1 LRGALNLSKHGAVLP
16 SFRDEA
22 QRIVG
27 AAKEE
32 SVLLR
37 VIGALAFNM
46 HCPKFGYL
54 QEALG
59 RTYTDL
65 DFATYA
71 KQVAK
76 VSKLF
81 AELGYREDFM
91 VTRLFGS
98 VRLLFHENGGNNRHC
113 DVFLDKLQ
121 FCHDIPF
128 QDRLEVDEPTAPLAE
143 LLLEKMQ
150 IVELNQK
157 DVIDTMMLLREHELD
172 DSDDDIIN
180 TQRIAQLCSRDW
192 GLWKTVTTNL
202 ERIGKFTMDMEK
214 LTQEDKTDVT
224 GKIEKLVVHINDEP
238 KSTGWKMRAR
248 IGEKRK
254 WYRDVEELSRI

>member
-1 LRGALNLSKHGAVLP
+1 LSKYGAILP
-16 SFRDEA
+16 GFRDEA
-22 QRIVG
+22 ERITS

-32 SVLLR
+32 GVLLR
-37 VIGALAFNM
+37 MIGALAFNV

-54 QEALG
+54 QEAIG
-59 RTYTDL
+59 RSYTDI
-65 DFATYA
+65 DFASYG
-71 KQVAK
+71 KQATK
-76 VSKLF
+76 ISKLF
-81 AELGYREDFM
+81 AELGYQEDFM

-98 VRLLFHENGGNNRHC
+98 GRMLFHDTGGNRHC
-113 DVFLDKLQ
+113 DVFLDKLA
-121 FCHDIPF
+121 FSHDIPF

-150 IVELNQK
+150 IVKLNRK
-157 DVIDTMMLLREHELD
+157 DVVDTIMLLREHQLG

-180 TQRIAQLCSRDW
+180 AQHIANLCSRDW

-202 ERIGKFTMDMEK
+202 DRIRELTKDMEK
-214 LTQEDKTDVT
+214 LAQEDKTDVT
-224 GKIEKLVVHINDEP
+224 GKIEKLVTRINDEP

-254 WYRDVEELSRI
+254 WYRDVEELSRT